1 MTNNHHFPGNEFLFL
16 SYLESNYSRSSV
28 YLNSKVIQNRN
39 PEFQQVNSGFWSS
52 CFHIL
57 RERKNIKQFSNVI
70 VMSPSH
76 SLVLLIVI
84 LAGRRP
90 ILDAGWSLTES
101 TLIRS
106 SGFRSLVKIPKSYLI
121 DLLAFHFSRE
131 VFLESNEQVYFVAR
145 TFGVSKKKLSRLF
158 TGVNEKIFESIWS
171 NLSSSD
177 SHRAATNGKF
187 TVLFRGK
194 NNQEAG
200 LDCILGAA
208 EILKF
213 EEVQF
218 LIATDFIS
226 KDIHVPL
233 NVQILTNRLSE
244 VEMVELYS
252 ISDLCL
258 GQISSNPR
266 IERTIPHKAFEALF
280 FSKCYL
286 TLPSKPIL
294 EVLPSASERA
304 SLKNPEPTDLANE
317 IRRLSRITMEV
328 KEMGRLGNLRYG
340 KVASQEVLGLQFLEK
355 CLGTISS

>member
-1 MTNNHHFPGNEFLFL
+1 MKNNHHFDGNEFLFL

-52 CFHIL
+52 YFHIL
-57 RERKNIKQFSNVI
+57 RERKNIKQFSNVV

-84 LAGRRP
+84 LTGRRP

-106 SGFRSLVKIPKSYLI
+106 SGLRSLIKISKSYLI
-121 DLLAFHFSRE
+121 DLFAFHFSRK
-131 VFLESNEQVYFVAR
+131 VFLESNEQVDFVAR
-145 TFGVSKKKLSRLF
+145 KFGVSRKKLSRLF

-171 NLSSSD
+171 NLSSGD
-177 SHRAATNGKF
+177 PHRATTDGKF
-187 TVLFRGK
+187 TILFRGK

-208 EILKF
+208 EILKY

-218 LIATDFIS
+218 LIATDFMS
-226 KDIHVPL
+226 KDIYIPP
-233 NVQILTNRLSE
+233 NVQIFTNRLSE
-244 VEMVELYS
+244 VEMVKFYS
-252 ISDLCL
+252 ISNLCL

-266 IERTIPHKAFEALF
+266 IERTIPHKAFEALY

-294 EVLPSASERA
+294 EVLPSANERA
-304 SLKNPEPTDLANE
+304 SLKTPEPNDLAKE
-317 IRRLSRITMEV
+317 IQRLSRITVEV
-328 KEMGRLGNLRYG
+328 KEIGRLGNLRY
-340 KVASQEVLGLQFLEK
+340 KEVASQEVLGLQFLEK
-355 CLGTISS
+355 CLNSRS

>member
-1 MTNNHHFPGNEFLFL
+1 M
-16 SYLESNYSRSSV
+16 
-28 YLNSKVIQNRN
+28 IQNRN

-52 CFHIL
+52 YFHIL
-57 RERKNIKQFSNVI
+57 RERKNIKQFSNVV

-84 LAGRRP
+84 LTGRRP

-121 DLLAFHFSRE
+121 DLFVFHFSRK
-131 VFLESNEQVYFVAR
+131 VFLESNEQVDFVAKK
-145 TFGVSKKKLSRLF
+145 FGVSRKKLSRLF
-158 TGVNEKIFESIWS
+158 TGVNEKIFESNCS
-171 NLSSSD
+171 NLSTVDSD
-177 SHRAATNGKF
+177 KAATDGKF
-187 TVLFRGK
+187 TILFRGK

-200 LDCILGAA
+200 LDCILRAA
-208 EILKF
+208 EILKY

-218 LIATDFIS
+218 LIATDFMN
-226 KDIHVPL
+226 KDIYIPP
-233 NVQILTNRLSE
+233 NVEIFTNRLSE
-244 VEMVELYS
+244 VEMVKFYS

-266 IERTIPHKAFEALF
+266 IERTIPHKAFEALY

-294 EVLPSASERA
+294 ELLPIASERA
-304 SLKNPEPTDLANE
+304 SLKNPEPADLAKE
-317 IRRLSRITMEV
+317 IQRLSRITVEV
-328 KEMGRLGNLRYG
+328 KEIGRLGNLRY
-340 KVASQEVLGLQFLEK
+340 KEVASQEVLGLQFLEK
-355 CLGTISS
+355 CLNSRS

>member
-1 MTNNHHFPGNEFLFL
+1 
-16 SYLESNYSRSSV
+16 
-28 YLNSKVIQNRN
+28 VIQNRN

-52 CFHIL
+52 YFHIL
-57 RERKNIKQFSNVI
+57 RERKNIKQFSNVV

-84 LAGRRP
+84 LTGRRP

-106 SGFRSLVKIPKSYLI
+106 SGLRSLIKISKSYLI
-121 DLLAFHFSRE
+121 DLFAFHFSRK
-131 VFLESNEQVYFVAR
+131 VFLESNEQVDFVAR
-145 TFGVSKKKLSRLF
+145 KFGVSRKKLSRLF

-171 NLSSSD
+171 NLSSGD
-177 SHRAATNGKF
+177 PHRATTDGKF
-187 TVLFRGK
+187 TILFRGK

-208 EILKF
+208 EILKY

-218 LIATDFIS
+218 LIATDFMS
-226 KDIHVPL
+226 KDIYIPP
-233 NVQILTNRLSE
+233 NVQIFTNRLSE
-244 VEMVELYS
+244 VEMVKFYS
-252 ISDLCL
+252 ISNLCL

-266 IERTIPHKAFEALF
+266 IERTIPHKAFEALY

-294 EVLPSASERA
+294 ELLPSASERA
-304 SLKNPEPTDLANE
+304 SLKNPEPTDLAKE
-317 IRRLSRITMEV
+317 IQRLSRITVEV
-328 KEMGRLGNLRYG
+328 KEIGRLGNLRY
-340 KVASQEVLGLQFLEK
+340 KEVASQEVLGLQFLEK
-355 CLGTISS
+355 CLNSRS

>member
-1 MTNNHHFPGNEFLFL
+1 MKNNHHFDGNEFLFL

-52 CFHIL
+52 YFHIL
-57 RERKNIKQFSNVI
+57 RERKNIKQFSNVV

-76 SLVLLIVI
+76 GLVLLIVI
-84 LAGRRP
+84 LTGRRP

-106 SGFRSLVKIPKSYLI
+106 SGFRSLIKISKSYLI
-121 DLLAFHFSRE
+121 DLFAFHFSRK
-131 VFLESNEQVYFVAR
+131 VFLESNEQVDFVAR
-145 TFGVSKKKLSRLF
+145 KFGVSRKKLSRLF

-171 NLSSSD
+171 NLSSGD
-177 SHRAATNGKF
+177 PHRATTYGKF
-187 TVLFRGK
+187 TILFRGK

-208 EILKF
+208 EILKY

-218 LIATDFIS
+218 LIATDFMS
-226 KDIHVPL
+226 KDIYIPP
-233 NVQILTNRLSE
+233 NVQIFTNRLSE
-244 VEMVELYS
+244 VEMVKFYS
-252 ISDLCL
+252 ISNLCL

-266 IERTIPHKAFEALF
+266 IERTIPHKAFEALY

-294 EVLPSASERA
+294 ELLPSASERA
-304 SLKNPEPTDLANE
+304 SLKNPEPIDLAKE
-317 IRRLSRITMEV
+317 IQRLSRITVEV
-328 KEMGRLGNLRYG
+328 KEIGRLGNLRY
-340 KVASQEVLGLQFLEK
+340 KEVASQEVLGLQFLEK
-355 CLGTISS
+355 CLNSRS

>member
-1 MTNNHHFPGNEFLFL
+1 VKNSHHFHGREFLFL

-52 CFHIL
+52 YLHIL
-57 RERKNIKQFSNVI
+57 RERKNISQFSNIV

-84 LAGRRP
+84 LTGRRP

-106 SGFRSLVKIPKSYLI
+106 SGFRSFVKVPKSYLI
-121 DLLAFHFSRE
+121 DLFAFHLSRK
-131 VFLESNEQVYFVAR
+131 VFLESNEQVDFVAR
-145 TFGVSKKKLSRLF
+145 TFGVSKKKLSRIF
-158 TGVNEKIFESIWS
+158 TGVNEKVFGSFSS
-171 NLSSSD
+171 NLKSRD
-177 SHRAATNGKF
+177 SLRAVDNRKF

-208 EILKF
+208 EILKYD
-213 EEVQF
+213 EVQF
-218 LIATDFIS
+218 VIATDFIS
-226 KDIHVPL
+226 KETCIPV
-233 NVQILTNRLSE
+233 NVQIITNRLSE
-244 VEMVELYS
+244 MEMVELYS

-266 IERTIPHKAFEALF
+266 LKRTIPHKAFEALF

-294 EVLPSASERA
+294 EVLPSASDRA
-304 SLKNPEPTDLANE
+304 SLKNPKPTELASE
-317 IRRLSRITMEV
+317 IRRLSGVSTEV
-328 KEMGRLGNLRYG
+328 KEIGRLGNLRYG
-340 KVASQEVLGLQFLEK
+340 KVASQEVLGLRFLEQ
-355 CLGTISS
+355 CS

>member
-1 MTNNHHFPGNEFLFL
+1 MKNNHHFDGNEFLFL

-52 CFHIL
+52 YFHIL
-57 RERKNIKQFSNVI
+57 RERKNIKQFSNVV

-84 LAGRRP
+84 LTGRRP

-106 SGFRSLVKIPKSYLI
+106 SGFRSLIKISKSYLI
-121 DLLAFHFSRE
+121 DLFAFHFSRK
-131 VFLESNEQVYFVAR
+131 VFLESNEQVDFVAR
-145 TFGVSKKKLSRLF
+145 KFGVSRKKLSRLF

-171 NLSSSD
+171 NLSSGD
-177 SHRAATNGKF
+177 PHRATTDGKF
-187 TVLFRGK
+187 TILFRGK

-208 EILKF
+208 EILKY

-218 LIATDFIS
+218 LIATDFMS
-226 KDIHVPL
+226 KDIYIPP
-233 NVQILTNRLSE
+233 NVQIFTNRLSE
-244 VEMVELYS
+244 VEMVKFYS

-266 IERTIPHKAFEALF
+266 IERTIPHKAFEALY

-294 EVLPSASERA
+294 ELLPSASERA
-304 SLKNPEPTDLANE
+304 SLKNPEPTDLAKE
-317 IRRLSRITMEV
+317 IQRLSRITVQV
-328 KEMGRLGNLRYG
+328 KEIGRLGNLRY
-340 KVASQEVLGLQFLEK
+340 KEVASQEVLGLQFLEK
-355 CLGTISS
+355 CLNSRS

>member
-1 MTNNHHFPGNEFLFL
+1 
-16 SYLESNYSRSSV
+16 
-28 YLNSKVIQNRN
+28 VIQNRN

-52 CFHIL
+52 YFHIL
-57 RERKNIKQFSNVI
+57 RERKNIKQFSNVV

-84 LAGRRP
+84 LTGRRP

-106 SGFRSLVKIPKSYLI
+106 SGFRSLIKISKSYLI
-121 DLLAFHFSRE
+121 DLFAFHFSRK
-131 VFLESNEQVYFVAR
+131 VFLESNEQVDFVSR
-145 TFGVSKKKLSRLF
+145 KFGVSRKKLSRLF

-171 NLSSSD
+171 NLSSGD
-177 SHRAATNGKF
+177 PHRATTDGKF
-187 TVLFRGK
+187 TILFRGK

-208 EILKF
+208 EILKY

-218 LIATDFIS
+218 LIATDFMS
-226 KDIHVPL
+226 KDIYIPP
-233 NVQILTNRLSE
+233 NVQIFTNRLSE
-244 VEMVELYS
+244 VEMVKFYS

-266 IERTIPHKAFEALF
+266 IERTIPHKAFEALY

-294 EVLPSASERA
+294 ELLPSASERA
-304 SLKNPEPTDLANE
+304 SLKNPEPTDLAKE
-317 IRRLSRITMEV
+317 IQRLSRITVEV
-328 KEMGRLGNLRYG
+328 KEIGRLGNLRY
-340 KVASQEVLGLQFLEK
+340 KEVASQEVLGLQFLEK
-355 CLGTISS
+355 CLNSRS

>member
-1 MTNNHHFPGNEFLFL
+1 M
-16 SYLESNYSRSSV
+16 
-28 YLNSKVIQNRN
+28 IQNTN
-39 PEFQQVNSGFWSS
+39 PEFQQVKSGFWSS
-52 CFHIL
+52 YFHIL
-57 RERKNIKQFSNVI
+57 RERRNIKQFSNVV

-84 LAGRRP
+84 LTGRRP

-121 DLLAFHFSRE
+121 DLFAFHFSRK
-131 VFLESNEQVYFVAR
+131 VFLESNEQVDFVAQK
-145 TFGVSKKKLSRLF
+145 FGVSRKKLSRLF

-171 NLSSSD
+171 NLSSRD
-177 SHRAATNGKF
+177 SHGAGTDGKF

-200 LDCILGAA
+200 LDCILEAA
-208 EILKF
+208 EILKY

-218 LIATDFIS
+218 LIATDFMS
-226 KDIHVPL
+226 KDIYIPP
-233 NVQILTNRLSE
+233 NVQIFTNRLSE
-244 VEMVELYS
+244 VEMVKFYS

-258 GQISSNPR
+258 GQISSKPR
-266 IERTIPHKAFEALF
+266 IERTIPHKAFEALY

-304 SLKNPEPTDLANE
+304 SLKNPEPTDLAKE
-317 IRRLSRITMEV
+317 IQRLSRITMDV
-328 KEMGRLGNLRYG
+328 KEIGRLGNLRY
-340 KVASQEVLGLQFLEK
+340 KEVASQEVLGLRFLEK
-355 CLGTISS
+355 CLNPRS

>member
-1 MTNNHHFPGNEFLFL
+1 MNNNHHFHGNEFLFL

-28 YLNSKVIQNRN
+28 YLNSKVIQKRN
-39 PEFQQVNSGFWSS
+39 PEFQLVKSGFWSS
-52 CFHIL
+52 YFHIL
-57 RERKNIKQFSNVI
+57 RERKSIKQFSNIV

-76 SLVLLIVI
+76 SLVLLIAI
-84 LAGRRP
+84 LTGRRP

-106 SGFRSLVKIPKSYLI
+106 SGFKSLVKVPKAYLI
-121 DLLAFHFSRE
+121 DLFAFHFSRK
-131 VFLESNEQVYFVAR
+131 VFLESNEQVDFVAR
-145 TFGVSKKKLSRLF
+145 KFGVSKKKLSRLF
-158 TGVNEKIFESIWS
+158 TGVNEKVFESLWS
-171 NLSSSD
+171 NLTSRD
-177 SHRAATNGKF
+177 SHRAITTGKF

-208 EILKF
+208 EILKH

-218 LIATDFIS
+218 VIATDFIS
-226 KDIHVPL
+226 KDIYVPV

-244 VEMVELYS
+244 MEMVELYS

-258 GQISSNPR
+258 GQISSNSR
-266 IERTIPHKAFEALF
+266 LERTIPHKAFEALF

-286 TLPSKPIL
+286 TLLSKPIL
-294 EVLPSASERA
+294 EVLPGASERA
-304 SLKNPEPTDLANE
+304 PLKNPEPTELANE
-317 IRRLSRITMEV
+317 IRRLSRITTEV

-340 KVASQEVLGLQFLEK
+340 KVASQEVLGLRFLEK
-355 CLGTISS
+355 CLETIK

>member
-1 MTNNHHFPGNEFLFL
+1 M
-16 SYLESNYSRSSV
+16 
-28 YLNSKVIQNRN
+28 IQNRN

-52 CFHIL
+52 YFHIL
-57 RERKNIKQFSNVI
+57 RERKNIKQFSNVV

-84 LAGRRP
+84 LTGRRP

-106 SGFRSLVKIPKSYLI
+106 SGFRSLIKISKSYLI
-121 DLLAFHFSRE
+121 DLFAFHFSRK
-131 VFLESNEQVYFVAR
+131 VFLESNEQVDFVSR
-145 TFGVSKKKLSRLF
+145 KFGVSRKKLSRLF

-171 NLSSSD
+171 NLSSGD
-177 SHRAATNGKF
+177 PHRATTDGKF
-187 TVLFRGK
+187 TILFRGK

-208 EILKF
+208 EILKY

-218 LIATDFIS
+218 LIATDFMS
-226 KDIHVPL
+226 KDIYIPP
-233 NVQILTNRLSE
+233 NVQIFTNRLSE
-244 VEMVELYS
+244 VEMVKFYS

-266 IERTIPHKAFEALF
+266 IERTIPHKAFEALY

-294 EVLPSASERA
+294 ELLPSASERA
-304 SLKNPEPTDLANE
+304 SLKNPEPTDLAKE
-317 IRRLSRITMEV
+317 IQRLSRITVEV
-328 KEMGRLGNLRYG
+328 KEIGRLGNLRY
-340 KVASQEVLGLQFLEK
+340 KEVASQEVLGLQFLEK
-355 CLGTISS
+355 CLNSRS

>member
-1 MTNNHHFPGNEFLFL
+1 M
-16 SYLESNYSRSSV
+16 
-28 YLNSKVIQNRN
+28 IQNRN

-52 CFHIL
+52 YFHIL
-57 RERKNIKQFSNVI
+57 RERKNIKQFSNVV

-84 LAGRRP
+84 LTGRRP

-106 SGFRSLVKIPKSYLI
+106 SGFRSLIKISKSYLI
-121 DLLAFHFSRE
+121 DLFAFHFSRK
-131 VFLESNEQVYFVAR
+131 VFLESNEQVDFVSR
-145 TFGVSKKKLSRLF
+145 KFGVSRKKLSRLF

-171 NLSSSD
+171 NLSSGD
-177 SHRAATNGKF
+177 PHRATTDGKF
-187 TVLFRGK
+187 TILFRGK

-208 EILKF
+208 EILKY
-213 EEVQF
+213 EQVQF
-218 LIATDFIS
+218 LIATDFMS
-226 KDIHVPL
+226 KDIYIPP
-233 NVQILTNRLSE
+233 NVQIFTNRLSE
-244 VEMVELYS
+244 VEMVKFYS

-266 IERTIPHKAFEALF
+266 IERTIPHKAFEALY

-294 EVLPSASERA
+294 ELLPSASERA
-304 SLKNPEPTDLANE
+304 SLKNPEPTDLAKE
-317 IRRLSRITMEV
+317 IQRLSRITVEV
-328 KEMGRLGNLRYG
+328 KEIGRLGNLRY
-340 KVASQEVLGLQFLEK
+340 KEVASQEVLGLQFLEK
-355 CLGTISS
+355 CLNSRS

>member
-1 MTNNHHFPGNEFLFL
+1 M
-16 SYLESNYSRSSV
+16 
-28 YLNSKVIQNRN
+28 IQNRN

-52 CFHIL
+52 YFHIL
-57 RERKNIKQFSNVI
+57 RERKNIKQFSNVV

-84 LAGRRP
+84 LTGRRP

-106 SGFRSLVKIPKSYLI
+106 SGLRSLIKISKSYLI
-121 DLLAFHFSRE
+121 DLFAFHFSRK
-131 VFLESNEQVYFVAR
+131 VFLESNEQVDFVAR
-145 TFGVSKKKLSRLF
+145 KFGVSRKKLSRLF

-171 NLSSSD
+171 NLSSGD
-177 SHRAATNGKF
+177 PHRATTDGKF
-187 TVLFRGK
+187 TILFRGK

-208 EILKF
+208 EILKY

-218 LIATDFIS
+218 LIATDFMS
-226 KDIHVPL
+226 KDIYIPP
-233 NVQILTNRLSE
+233 NVQIFTNRLSE
-244 VEMVELYS
+244 VEMVKFYS
-252 ISDLCL
+252 ISNLCL

-266 IERTIPHKAFEALF
+266 IERTIPHKAFEALY

-294 EVLPSASERA
+294 ELLPSASERA
-304 SLKNPEPTDLANE
+304 SLKNPEPTDLAKE
-317 IRRLSRITMEV
+317 IQRLSRITVEV
-328 KEMGRLGNLRYG
+328 KEIGRLGNLRY
-340 KVASQEVLGLQFLEK
+340 KEVASQEVLGLQFLEK
-355 CLGTISS
+355 CLNSRS